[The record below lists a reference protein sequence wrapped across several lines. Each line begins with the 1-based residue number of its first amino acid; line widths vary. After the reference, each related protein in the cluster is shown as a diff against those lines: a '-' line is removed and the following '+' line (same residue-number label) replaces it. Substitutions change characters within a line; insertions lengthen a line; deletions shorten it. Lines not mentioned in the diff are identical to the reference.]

1 MRSVPRLLLLAP
13 LLLFVAGCTSGLK
26 KPITTAEIQPD
37 SQGIQRVELNMHSY
51 YFEPSRIVV
60 HTGLPVELVLK
71 NRAKLVPHNVTFVD
85 TSFAKS
91 EGAWLGT
98 GHLKFTPQR
107 QGEFEFYC
115 KVDAHAKK
123 GMTGVLVVVP

>member
-1 MRSVPRLLLLAP
+1 MRSVPRLLLATP
-13 LLLFVAGCTSGLK
+13 LLILVAGCTSGLK
-26 KPITTAEIQPD
+26 KPITTAEIEPD
-37 SQGIQRVELNMHSY
+37 SKGVQRVEVNMHSY

-60 HTGLPVELVLK
+60 HAGHPVELVLK

-98 GHLKFTPQR
+98 GHLHFTPQR
-107 QGEFEFYC
+107 PGEYEFYC
-115 KVDAHAKK
+115 HVDAHAKK